1 MRSGHRHHS
10 GKGDERKVPSLLL
23 FPGGALFFR
32 AEPSERA
39 LVGAGNPMWAL
50 KGLAEGQR
58 ERVEGPPEEGSPPVP
73 FRMNNKAS
81 RQERPCISGDE

>member
-32 AEPSERA
+32 AEPSNRP
-39 LVGAGNPMWAL
+39 LVEAGNPTWAL
-50 KGLAEGQR
+50 KELAEGQR
-58 ERVEGPPEEGSPPVP
+58 ETVEGPPEEGSPPVP
-73 FRMNNKAS
+73 FQMNNKAS
-81 RQERPCISGDE
+81 MQKRLCISGDE